1 MNQPTRPYV
10 RPIVRHDEEGQYTI
24 YPNLRCPA
32 EGCGV
37 MLTSRNR
44 YGRSMLCSQ
53 HHRRSASVIQEHGPD
68 APSAHRV
75 PPLPLR
81 LHFAFCE
88 WLNYPGSAQNQET
101 LRIAMADYE
110 LRSRLRRLIPKTPS
124 VAPAAL
130 PSGVGPGSI
139 TGIPAEE
146 VTFDN
151 PDHRTTREEFLA
163 DCSTYGV

>member
-10 RPIVRHDEEGQYTI
+10 RPILRHDEHGQYTI
-24 YPNLRCPA
+24 YPDKRCTV

-44 YGRSMLCSQ
+44 YLRSMHCTQ
-53 HHRRSASVIQEHGPD
+53 HGP
-68 APSAHRV
+68 SAQSVQRV

-88 WLNYPGSAQNQET
+88 WLNYPASAEAQET
-101 LRIAMADYE
+101 LRAAMADFE
-110 LRSRLRRLIPKTPS
+110 LRSRLRRLIPKTAP
-124 VAPAAL
+124 VAPAA
-130 PSGVGPGSI
+130 SSSECDQRR
-139 TGIPAEE
+139 TGIPVEDPAF
-146 VTFDN
+146 TN
-151 PDHRTTREEFLA
+151 PDHRTTRLEFLA